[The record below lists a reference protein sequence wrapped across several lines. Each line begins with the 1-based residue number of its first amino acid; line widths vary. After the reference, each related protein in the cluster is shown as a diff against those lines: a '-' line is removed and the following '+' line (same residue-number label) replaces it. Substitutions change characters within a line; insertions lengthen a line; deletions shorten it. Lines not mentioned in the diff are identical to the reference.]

1 MKVLLIVA
9 LTLAIFNVNSGKKL
23 ALIAG
28 LNGGI
33 LPGVNPGLTPG
44 LTPGL
49 VVGGRLAP
57 AILTG
62 GTGILGLPPIAQVV
76 PGVSPFMMQPQ
87 VFPGAPV
94 GFPNSLVPQPQ
105 QFPVLPPN
113 GGMPFFGGFP
123 QPGMLPPQQQV
134 AGVLNPVVNAQ
145 PQMPQTPP
153 PMRFKRMV
161 KRRAHP
167 LRSGLNF
174 QTTSQRTP
182 TTAAVSIEGST
193 SA

>member
-1 MKVLLIVA
+1 CSDFVSITIIIVLL
-9 LTLAIFNVNSGKKL
+9 KL

-134 AGVLNPVVNAQ
+134 A
-145 PQMPQTPP
+145 
-153 PMRFKRMV
+153 
-161 KRRAHP
+161 
-167 LRSGLNF
+167 
-174 QTTSQRTP
+174 
-182 TTAAVSIEGST
+182 VSIKSLREISFLKGYWYKCVFLCVCVCVCLYIYIIFYREF
-193 SA
+193 